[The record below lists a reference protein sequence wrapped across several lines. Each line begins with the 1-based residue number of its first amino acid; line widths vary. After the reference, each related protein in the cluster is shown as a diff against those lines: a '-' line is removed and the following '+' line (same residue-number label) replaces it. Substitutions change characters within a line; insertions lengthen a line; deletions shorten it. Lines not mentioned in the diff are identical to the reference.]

1 MDYAVE
7 IDHLTKHYPDFT
19 LNDITLHI
27 PSGSIV
33 GVIGENGA
41 GKSTLIRSMLG
52 IIHCDAQHLQY
63 FGTNFRENEKEIKE
77 QIAVIFDHTH
87 FNQKFTPKFIG
98 SLISRT
104 YRN

>member
-1 MDYAVE
+1 MDYAIE

-52 IIHCDAQHLQY
+52 IIHCDA
-63 FGTNFRENEKEIKE
+63 
-77 QIAVIFDHTH
+77 
-87 FNQKFTPKFIG
+87 
-98 SLISRT
+98 
-104 YRN
+104 

>member
-1 MDYAVE
+1 MDYAFE

-52 IIHCDAQHLQY
+52 IVHCDAQHLQY
-63 FGTNFRENEKEIKE
+63 FGQTSVKTKKRSRNRSRSSSTI
-77 QIAVIFDHTH
+77 H
-87 FNQKFTPKFIG
+87 
-98 SLISRT
+98 IST
-104 YRN
+104 RNSRRSSSGA